1 MNDSICGSI
10 CAATFLKSKTT
21 TMLKLPKE
29 HLSVSQINLWESDSI
44 AYQKKYFIGIPDPP
58 SPFLKFGKQFAKDIE
73 DYAAGVQK
81 DFNFPEG
88 FLDKTLIYPHV
99 EYKLEHDFG
108 DFKMLGFIDNMSKDY
123 ELVVDFKTGTAPW
136 STQRLQ
142 ESLQMQTYS
151 LILWYQ
157 FGVIPTSIISY
168 WKTKLR
174 GKTLSWTGEHESFMY
189 VFNTEELTATEA
201 RIRKAAKEISEAYER
216 YQDSYIGELM
226 ARYAEITKELK
237 DLEYRRDKNKD
248 QLTLL
253 LKDNKMAMDVHG
265 CLVSYS
271 TYQRKSYTYSKNIV
285 NKENEI
291 EAMKKEEISTG
302 VAEEKSKTV
311 TLILVKDEGV
321 E

>member
-1 MNDSICGSI
+1 
-10 CAATFLKSKTT
+10 
-21 TMLKLPKE
+21 MLKLPKE
-29 HLSVSQINLWESDSI
+29 HLSVSQINLWETDPI

-58 SPFLKFGKQFAKDIE
+58 SPFLEFGKQFAKDIE
-73 DYAAGVQK
+73 DYAAGVQR
-81 DFNFPEG
+81 DYNFPEG

-226 ARYAEITKELK
+226 AKYAEITKELK
-237 DLEYRRDKNKD
+237 ELEYKKD
-248 QLTLL
+248 TLKDILTLL
-253 LKDNKMAMDVHG
+253 LKDNKIAMDVHG

-271 TYQRKSYTYSKNIV
+271 TYKRKSYTYSKYIL
-285 NKENEI
+285 NKEYEI
-291 EAMKKEEISTG
+291 EQMKREEINTG
-302 VAEEKSKTV
+302 IAEEKTKTV

>member
-1 MNDSICGSI
+1 
-10 CAATFLKSKTT
+10 
-21 TMLKLPKE
+21 MLKLPKE
-29 HLSVSQINLWESDSI
+29 HLSVSQINLWESDPI

-58 SPFLKFGKQFAKDIE
+58 SPFLEFGKQFAKDIE
-73 DYAAGVQK
+73 DYTAGVQR

-151 LILWYQ
+151 LILWYK
-157 FGVIPTSIISY
+157 FNVIPTSVISY
-168 WKTKLR
+168 WKTKLK
-174 GKTLSWTGEHESFMY
+174 GKTLSWTGDHESFMY
-189 VFNTEELTATEA
+189 VFNLQELAATEA
-201 RIRKAAKEISEAYER
+201 RIRKTAKEISEAYER
-216 YQDSYIGELM
+216 YQDSFIGEKM
-226 ARYAEITKELK
+226 FKYAEITKQLKELEGK
-237 DLEYRRDKNKD
+237 KESIKADLID
-248 QLTLL
+248 LL
-253 LKDNKMAMDVHG
+253 QDNKMAMDVHG
-265 CLVSYS
+265 SLVSYS
-271 TYQRKSYTYSKNIV
+271 TYQRKSYSFSKNILD
-285 NKENEI
+285 KEYQI
-291 EAMKKEEISTG
+291 EQMKREEINTG
-302 VAEEKSKTV
+302 IAEEKTKTV

>member
-1 MNDSICGSI
+1 
-10 CAATFLKSKTT
+10 
-21 TMLKLPKE
+21 MLKLPKE
-29 HLSVSQINLWESDSI
+29 HLSVSQINLWESDPI

-58 SPFLKFGKQFAKDIE
+58 SPFLEFGKQFAKDIE
-73 DYAAGVQK
+73 DYAAGVQR

-88 FLDKTLIYPHV
+88 FLDKTLIYSHV

-108 DFKMLGFIDNMSKDY
+108 DFKMLGFIDNMSKNY
-123 ELVVDFKTGTAPW
+123 KLVVDFKTGTAPW

-151 LILWYQ
+151 LILWYK
-157 FGVIPTSIISY
+157 FNVIPTSIISY

-226 ARYAEITKELK
+226 AKYAEITKELK
-237 DLEYRRDKNKD
+237 ELEYKKD
-248 QLTLL
+248 TLKDTLTLL
-253 LKDNKMAMDVHG
+253 LKDNKIAMDVHG

-271 TYQRKSYTYSKNIV
+271 TYKRKSYTYSKYIV
-285 NKENEI
+285 NKEYEI
-291 EAMKKEEISTG
+291 EQMKKEEINNG
-302 VAEEKSKTV
+302 IAEEKTKTV

>member
-1 MNDSICGSI
+1 
-10 CAATFLKSKTT
+10 
-21 TMLKLPKE
+21 MLKLPKE
-29 HLSVSQINLWESDSI
+29 HLSVSQINLWESDPI

-58 SPFLKFGKQFAKDIE
+58 SPFLEFGKQFAKDIE
-73 DYAAGVQK
+73 DYAAGVQR

-88 FLDKTLIYPHV
+88 FLDMTLIYPHV

-108 DFKMLGFIDNMSKDY
+108 DFKMLGYIDNMSKDY
-123 ELVVDFKTGTAPW
+123 EMVIDFKTGTAAW
-136 STQRLQ
+136 STQRLK

-151 LILWYQ
+151 LILWYK
-157 FGVIPTSIISY
+157 FGVMPTSVISY

-174 GKTLSWTGEHESFMY
+174 GKTLSWAGEHESFMY

-216 YQDSYIGELM
+216 YQNSAIGE
-226 ARYAEITKELK
+226 RFFKYAEITKELK
-237 DLEYRRDKNKD
+237 ELETKKELIKSDLID
-248 QLTLL
+248 L

-265 CLVSYS
+265 SLVSYS
-271 TYQRKSYTYSKNIV
+271 TYQRKSYSFSKNIID
-285 NKENEI
+285 KEYEI
-291 EAMKKEEISTG
+291 EAMKKEEIATG
-302 VAEEKSKTV
+302 IAEEKTKTV

>member
-1 MNDSICGSI
+1 
-10 CAATFLKSKTT
+10 
-21 TMLKLPKE
+21 MLKLPKE
-29 HLSVSQINLWESDSI
+29 HLSVSQINLWESDPI

-58 SPFLKFGKQFAKDIE
+58 SPFLEFGKQFAKDIE
-73 DYAAGVQK
+73 DYASGVQR

-174 GKTLSWTGEHESFMY
+174 GKTLSWAGEHESFMY

-216 YQDSYIGELM
+216 YQNSVIGEKM
-226 ARYAEITKELK
+226 FKYAEITKELK
-237 DLEYRRDKNKD
+237 ELEGKKESIKADLID
-248 QLTLL
+248 LL
-253 LKDNKMAMDVHG
+253 QDNKMAMDVHG
-265 CLVSYS
+265 SLVSYS
-271 TYQRKSYTYSKNIV
+271 TYQRKSYSFSKNILD
-285 NKENEI
+285 KEYQI
-291 EAMKKEEISTG
+291 EQMKREEINSG
-302 VAEEKSKTV
+302 IAEEKTKTV

>member
-1 MNDSICGSI
+1 
-10 CAATFLKSKTT
+10 
-21 TMLKLPKE
+21 MLKLPKE
-29 HLSVSQINLWESDSI
+29 HLSVSQINLWESDPI
-44 AYQKKYFIGIPDPP
+44 AYQKKYFIGIPDEP
-58 SPFLKFGKQFAKDIE
+58 SPFLDFGKQFAKDIE
-73 DYAAGVQK
+73 DYAAGVQR

-88 FLDKTLIYPHV
+88 FIDMTLIYPHV

-108 DFKMLGFIDNMSKDY
+108 NFKMLGYIDNMSKDY

-142 ESLQMQTYS
+142 QSLQMQTYS
-151 LILWYQ
+151 LILWYK
-157 FGVIPTSIISY
+157 FGVMPTSVISY

-216 YQDSYIGELM
+216 YQNSAIGERM
-226 ARYAEITKELK
+226 FKYAEITKELK
-237 DLEYRRDKNKD
+237 ELEKKKELIKNDLSD
-248 QLTLL
+248 L

-265 CLVSYS
+265 SLVSYS
-271 TYQRKSYTYSKNIV
+271 TYQRKSYTYSKNII
-285 NKENEI
+285 NKEYEI
-291 EAMKKEEISTG
+291 EAMKKEEINTG
-302 VAEEKSKTV
+302 IAEEHSKTV

>member
-1 MNDSICGSI
+1 
-10 CAATFLKSKTT
+10 
-21 TMLKLPKE
+21 MLKLPKE
-29 HLSVSQINLWESDSI
+29 HLSVSQINLWESDPI

-58 SPFLKFGKQFAKDIE
+58 SPFLEFGKQFAKDIE
-73 DYAAGVQK
+73 DYAAGVQR

-88 FLDKTLIYPHV
+88 FLDMTLIYPHV

-108 DFKMLGFIDNMSKDY
+108 DFKMLGYIDNMSKDY

-151 LILWYQ
+151 LILWYK
-157 FGVIPTSIISY
+157 FGVMPTSVISY

-174 GKTLSWTGEHESFMY
+174 GKTLSWAGEHESFMY
-189 VFNTEELTATEA
+189 VFNTEELTAAEA

-216 YQDSYIGELM
+216 YQDSKIGEKM
-226 ARYAEITKELK
+226 FKYAEITKELK
-237 DLEYRRDKNKD
+237 ELESKKEVIKADLID
-248 QLTLL
+248 L

-265 CLVSYS
+265 ALVSYS
-271 TYQRKSYTYSKNIV
+271 TYQRKSYTYSKNII
-285 NKENEI
+285 NKEYEI
-291 EAMKKEEISTG
+291 EAMKKEEINTG
-302 VAEEKSKTV
+302 VAQEHSKTV

>member
-1 MNDSICGSI
+1 
-10 CAATFLKSKTT
+10 
-21 TMLKLPKE
+21 MLKLPKE
-29 HLSVSQINLWESDSI
+29 HLSVSQINLWESDPI

-58 SPFLKFGKQFAKDIE
+58 SPFLEFGKQFAKDIE
-73 DYAAGVQK
+73 DYAAGVQR

-99 EYKLEHDFG
+99 EYKLDYDFG

-123 ELVVDFKTGTAPW
+123 ELVIDFKTGTAPW

-189 VFNTEELTATEA
+189 VFNLEELAATDA
-201 RIRKAAKEISEAYER
+201 RLRRVAKEISEAYER

-226 ARYAEITKELK
+226 AKYAEITKEQKELEYKKNTLK
-237 DLEYRRDKNKD
+237 DT
-248 QLTLL
+248 LTLL

-265 CLVSYS
+265 SLVSYS
-271 TYQRKSYTYSKNIV
+271 TYKRKSYTFSNNIID
-285 NKENEI
+285 KEYEI
-291 EAMKKEEISTG
+291 EQMKREEINTG
-302 VAEEKSKTV
+302 IAEEKTKTV

>member
-1 MNDSICGSI
+1 
-10 CAATFLKSKTT
+10 
-21 TMLKLPKE
+21 MLKLPKE
-29 HLSVSQINLWESDSI
+29 HLSVSQINLWESDPI

-58 SPFLKFGKQFAKDIE
+58 SPFLEFGKQFAKDIE
-73 DYAAGVQK
+73 DYAAGVQR

-151 LILWYQ
+151 LILWYK

-226 ARYAEITKELK
+226 AKYAEITKELK
-237 DLEYRRDKNKD
+237 ELEYKKD
-248 QLTLL
+248 TLKDTLTLL
-253 LKDNKMAMDVHG
+253 LKDNKIAMDVHG

-271 TYQRKSYTYSKNIV
+271 TYKRKSYTYSKYIV
-285 NKENEI
+285 NKEYEI
-291 EAMKKEEISTG
+291 EQMKKEEINTG
-302 VAEEKSKTV
+302 IAEEKTKTV

>member
-1 MNDSICGSI
+1 
-10 CAATFLKSKTT
+10 
-21 TMLKLPKE
+21 MLKLPKE
-29 HLSVSQINLWESDSI
+29 HLSVSQINLWESDPI

-58 SPFLKFGKQFAKDIE
+58 SPFLEFGKQFAKDIE
-73 DYAAGVQK
+73 DYAAGVQRYY
-81 DFNFPEG
+81 NFPEG

-123 ELVVDFKTGTAPW
+123 EIVVDFKTGTAPW

-157 FGVIPTSIISY
+157 FGVIPTSVISY
-168 WKTKLR
+168 WKTKMR
-174 GKTLSWTGEHESFMY
+174 GKTLSWAGEHESFMY

-201 RIRKAAKEISEAYER
+201 RIRRVAKDISEAYER

-226 ARYAEITKELK
+226 AKYAEITKEQKELEYKKDTLK
-237 DLEYRRDKNKD
+237 DT
-248 QLTLL
+248 LTLL

-265 CLVSYS
+265 SLVSYS
-271 TYQRKSYTYSKNIV
+271 TYKRKSYTFSNNIID
-285 NKENEI
+285 KEYEI
-291 EAMKKEEISTG
+291 EQMKREEINTG
-302 VAEEKSKTV
+302 IAEEKTKTV

>member
-1 MNDSICGSI
+1 
-10 CAATFLKSKTT
+10 
-21 TMLKLPKE
+21 MLKLPKE
-29 HLSVSQINLWESDSI
+29 HLSVSQINLWESDPI

-58 SPFLKFGKQFAKDIE
+58 SPFLEFGKQFAKDIE
-73 DYAAGVQK
+73 DYSK
-81 DFNFPEG
+81 LFSSKEITPEREFNFPPN
-88 FLDKTLIYPHV
+88 FLEITLLYPHV

-108 DFKMLGFIDNMSKDY
+108 DFKILGYIDNCSKDF
-123 ELVVDFKTGTAPW
+123 EMVIDFKTGTAPW
-136 STQRLQ
+136 STERLQ
-142 ESLQMQTYS
+142 QSLQMQTYS
-151 LILWYQ
+151 LILWYK
-157 FGVIPTSIISY
+157 FGVMPTSVISY

-174 GKTLSWTGEHESFMY
+174 GKTLSWAGEHESFMY
-189 VFNTEELTATEA
+189 VFNTEELTAAEA

-248 QLTLL
+248 LLTLL

-271 TYQRKSYTYSKNIV
+271 TYKRKSYTFSNNIID
-285 NKENEI
+285 KEYEI
-291 EAMKKEEISTG
+291 EQMKREEINTG
-302 VAEEKSKTV
+302 IAEEKSKTV

>member
-1 MNDSICGSI
+1 
-10 CAATFLKSKTT
+10 
-21 TMLKLPKE
+21 MLKLPKE
-29 HLSVSQINLWESDSI
+29 HLSVSQINLWESDPI

-58 SPFLKFGKQFAKDIE
+58 SPFLEFGKQFAKDIE
-73 DYAAGVQK
+73 DYAAGVQR

-108 DFKMLGFIDNMSKDY
+108 DFKMLGYIDNMSKDY

-136 STQRLQ
+136 STHRLQ

-151 LILWYQ
+151 LILWYK

-168 WKTKLR
+168 WKTKLK

-201 RIRKAAKEISEAYER
+201 RIRKAAEEISEAYER

-226 ARYAEITKELK
+226 AKYAEITKELK
-237 DLEYRRDKNKD
+237 ELEYKKD
-248 QLTLL
+248 TLKDTLTLL
-253 LKDNKMAMDVHG
+253 LKDNKIAMDVHG

-271 TYQRKSYTYSKNIV
+271 TYKRKSYTYSKYIV
-285 NKENEI
+285 NKEYEI
-291 EAMKKEEISTG
+291 EQMKKEEINTG
-302 VAEEKSKTV
+302 IAEEKTKTV

>member
-1 MNDSICGSI
+1 
-10 CAATFLKSKTT
+10 
-21 TMLKLPKE
+21 MLKLPKE
-29 HLSVSQINLWESDSI
+29 HLSVSQINLWESDPI
-44 AYQKKYFIGIPDPP
+44 AYQKKYFIGIEDPP
-58 SPFLKFGKQFAKDIE
+58 SPFLEFGKQFAKDIE
-73 DYAAGVQK
+73 DYAAGVQR

-88 FLDKTLIYPHV
+88 FLDMTLIYPHV

-108 DFKMLGFIDNMSKDY
+108 DFKMLGYIDNMSKDY

-142 ESLQMQTYS
+142 KSLQMQTYS
-151 LILWYQ
+151 LILWYK
-157 FGVIPTSIISY
+157 FGVMPTSVISY

-174 GKTLSWTGEHESFMY
+174 GKTLSWAGEHESFMY
-189 VFNTEELTATEA
+189 VFNTEELTAAEA

-216 YQDSYIGELM
+216 YQDSKIGEKM
-226 ARYAEITKELK
+226 FKYAEITKELK
-237 DLEYRRDKNKD
+237 ELERKKELIKNDLSD
-248 QLTLL
+248 L

-265 CLVSYS
+265 ALVSYS

-285 NKENEI
+285 NKEYEI
-291 EAMKKEEISTG
+291 EAMKKEEINTG
-302 VAEEKSKTV
+302 VAEEHSKTV

>member
-1 MNDSICGSI
+1 
-10 CAATFLKSKTT
+10 
-21 TMLKLPKE
+21 MLKLPKE
-29 HLSVSQINLWESDSI
+29 HLSVSQINLWESDPI

-58 SPFLKFGKQFAKDIE
+58 SPFLEFGKQFAKDIE
-73 DYAAGVQK
+73 DYAAGVQR
-81 DFNFPEG
+81 DYNFPEG

-123 ELVVDFKTGTAPW
+123 ELVIDFKTGTAPW

-174 GKTLSWTGEHESFMY
+174 GKALSWAGEHESFMY

-201 RIRKAAKEISEAYER
+201 RIRRVAKEISEAYER
-216 YQDSYIGELM
+216 YNNSVIGEKM
-226 ARYAEITKELK
+226 FKYAEITKELK
-237 DLEYRRDKNKD
+237 ELETKKELIKSDLID
-248 QLTLL
+248 L

-265 CLVSYS
+265 SLVSYS
-271 TYQRKSYTYSKNIV
+271 TYQRKSYSFSKNIID
-285 NKENEI
+285 KEYQI
-291 EAMKKEEISTG
+291 EQMKREEINSG
-302 VAEEKSKTV
+302 IAEEKTKTV

>member
-1 MNDSICGSI
+1 
-10 CAATFLKSKTT
+10 
-21 TMLKLPKE
+21 MLKLPKE
-29 HLSVSQINLWESDSI
+29 HLSVSQINLWESDPI

-58 SPFLKFGKQFAKDIE
+58 SPFLEFGKQFAKDIE
-73 DYAAGVQK
+73 DYAAGVQR

-123 ELVVDFKTGTAPW
+123 ELVIDFKTGTAPW
-136 STQRLQ
+136 STKRLQ

-174 GKTLSWTGEHESFMY
+174 GKTLSWAGEHESFMY

-201 RIRKAAKEISEAYER
+201 RIRRVAKEISEAYER

-226 ARYAEITKELK
+226 AKYAEITKELK
-237 DLEYRRDKNKD
+237 ELEYKKD
-248 QLTLL
+248 TLKDILTLL
-253 LKDNKMAMDVHG
+253 LKDNKIAMDVHG

-271 TYQRKSYTYSKNIV
+271 TYKRKSYTYSKYIV
-285 NKENEI
+285 NKEYEI
-291 EAMKKEEISTG
+291 EQMKREEINTG
-302 VAEEKSKTV
+302 IAEEKTKTV

>member
-1 MNDSICGSI
+1 MI
-10 CAATFLKSKTT
+10 
-21 TMLKLPKE
+21 KLPKE
-29 HLSVSQINLWESDSI
+29 HLSVSQINLWESDPI

-58 SPFLKFGKQFAKDIE
+58 SPFLEFGKQFAKDIE
-73 DYAAGVQK
+73 DYAAGVQR

-136 STQRLQ
+136 STKRLQ

-151 LILWYQ
+151 LILWYK
-157 FGVIPTSIISY
+157 FNVIPTSVISY

-174 GKTLSWTGEHESFMY
+174 GKTLSWAGEHESFMY
-189 VFNTEELTATEA
+189 VFNLEELAATEA
-201 RIRKAAKEISEAYER
+201 RIRRVAKEISEAYER

-226 ARYAEITKELK
+226 AKYAEITKEQKELEYKKDTLK
-237 DLEYRRDKNKD
+237 DI
-248 QLTLL
+248 LTLL
-253 LKDNKMAMDVHG
+253 LKDNKIAMDVHG

-271 TYQRKSYTYSKNIV
+271 TYKRKSYTYSKYIV
-285 NKENEI
+285 NKEYEI
-291 EAMKKEEISTG
+291 EQMKKEEINTG
-302 VAEEKSKTV
+302 IAEEKTKTV

>member
-1 MNDSICGSI
+1 
-10 CAATFLKSKTT
+10 
-21 TMLKLPKE
+21 MLKLPKE
-29 HLSVSQINLWESDSI
+29 HLSVSQINLWESDPI

-58 SPFLKFGKQFAKDIE
+58 SPFLEFGKQFAKDIE
-73 DYAAGVQK
+73 DYAAGVQR

-99 EYKLEHDFG
+99 EYKLEYDFG

-123 ELVVDFKTGTAPW
+123 ELVIDFKTGTAPW

-157 FGVIPTSIISY
+157 FGVIPTSVISY

-174 GKTLSWTGEHESFMY
+174 GKTLSWDGEHESFMY
-189 VFNTEELTATEA
+189 VFNTEELTATDA

-216 YQDSYIGELM
+216 YQDSVIGEKM
-226 ARYAEITKELK
+226 FKYAEITKELK
-237 DLEYRRDKNKD
+237 ELEGKKESIKADLID
-248 QLTLL
+248 L

-265 CLVSYS
+265 SLVSYS
-271 TYQRKSYTYSKNIV
+271 TYQRKSYSFSKNIID
-285 NKENEI
+285 KEYEI
-291 EAMKKEEISTG
+291 EQMKKEEINTG
-302 VAEEKSKTV
+302 IAEEKTKTV

>member
-1 MNDSICGSI
+1 
-10 CAATFLKSKTT
+10 
-21 TMLKLPKE
+21 MLKLPKE

-58 SPFLKFGKQFAKDIE
+58 SPFLEFGKQFAKDIE
-73 DYAAGVQK
+73 DYSK
-81 DFNFPEG
+81 LFSSKEITPKRDFNFPPN
-88 FLDKTLIYPHV
+88 FLEITLLYPHV

-108 DFKMLGFIDNMSKDY
+108 DFKMLGYIDNMSKDY

-142 ESLQMQTYS
+142 QSLQMQTYS
-151 LILWYQ
+151 LILWYK
-157 FGVIPTSIISY
+157 FGVMPTSVISY

-174 GKTLSWTGEHESFMY
+174 GKTLSWAGEHESFMY
-189 VFNTEELTATEA
+189 VFNTEELTAAEA

-216 YQDSYIGELM
+216 YNNSYIGELM

-237 DLEYRRDKNKD
+237 DLEYRRNKNKD

-265 CLVSYS
+265 ALVSYS
-271 TYQRKSYTYSKNIV
+271 TYQRKSYTYSKNIA
-285 NKENEI
+285 NKEYEI
-291 EAMKKEEISTG
+291 EQMKMEEINTG
-302 VAEEKSKTV
+302 VAEEHSKTV

>member
-1 MNDSICGSI
+1 
-10 CAATFLKSKTT
+10 
-21 TMLKLPKE
+21 MLKLPKE
-29 HLSVSQINLWESDSI
+29 HLSVSQINLWESDPI

-58 SPFLKFGKQFAKDIE
+58 SPFLEFGKQFAKDIE
-73 DYAAGVQK
+73 DYAAGVQR
-81 DFNFPEG
+81 DFNFPDG

-108 DFKMLGFIDNMSKDY
+108 DFKMLGYIDNMSKDY

-151 LILWYQ
+151 LILWYK
-157 FGVIPTSIISY
+157 FGVMPTSVISY

-174 GKTLSWTGEHESFMY
+174 GKTLSWAGDHESFMY
-189 VFNTEELTATEA
+189 VFNTEELTAAEA

-216 YQDSYIGELM
+216 YQDSYLGELM
-226 ARYAEITKELK
+226 AKYAEITKELK
-237 DLEYRRDKNKD
+237 ELDSRKDTIKD

-271 TYQRKSYTYSKNIV
+271 TYKRKSYTYSKNIV
-285 NKENEI
+285 NKEYEI
-291 EAMKKEEISTG
+291 EAMKKEEINTG
-302 VAEEKSKTV
+302 IAEEHSKTV
-311 TLILVKDEGV
+311 TLILVKDERV